1 MHPGPKFQWR
11 DPDAIRAFVRERSFG
26 TLIAGT
32 PDGPRVAHVPVLFL
46 DDNRLGFH
54 LALGNALTAHLD
66 GADALFVAQGPDA
79 YISPDWYGS
88 GDQVPTWN
96 YIAAEL
102 RGTVRRED
110 DDALLPLVDALSLEH
125 ERRLAPKPEWTR
137 DKMKPGLVE
146 SMTRGIVAFS
156 LRLSDWQGTRKL
168 GQNKPEAARL
178 SAAQGVE
185 LAGNA
190 VMAQWIR
197 DL

>member
-88 GDQVPTWN
+88 DDQVPTWN

>member
-88 GDQVPTWN
+88 DDQVPTWN
-96 YIAAEL
+96 YIATEL

-110 DDALLPLVDALSLEH
+110 DDALLPLIDALSLEH